1 MRTAEI
7 IIKEY
12 LEQGYSLP
20 ALRVLAESRSEPL
33 RSNMYAI
40 LDQLERAYGSFAAN
54 ESASAS
60 QEDAVFFVADE
71 EETAVECTAGIDFN
85 LMADTAPAEANA
97 ASEESVAEILIGE
110 TDGSDIVALPEA
122 GIPAGMDL
130 AEAEAEMEETV
141 ALAEDA
147 QTQVAE
153 SAEAELPESMDT
165 SGDYLPQIAEEQVPA
180 AEEEIDVMAETAS
193 EILALEQAE
202 MPSEEEAAL
211 PEGMEEAVEEE
222 AALPE
227 VMEEVVEEE
236 AALPEVVEEAIEEEV
251 WDLAEL
257 PEQVESLGQEETPAL
272 SETAEQ
278 ALDELL
284 EELMAREQAEE
295 ACTEQALPEPAAPE
309 PMHMVPAS
317 ASLPSHSKKESR
329 RERRRRDRAEKKM
342 RKKQRRE
349 NALPAQPL
357 PEIILAQTEGTD
369 TLIPEQADHI
379 EETVQSA
386 LPAIREEHLV
396 DECPVLAQLA
406 EQQNSG
412 IVEALL
418 SSEHM
423 LTVEEPA
430 AVEEEQA
437 AEEVVDE
444 MEEEQ
449 ENNVIVFRSDF
460 PVDVFEND
468 TEDEEETPRLR
479 MLSFAETQ
487 EIEEEEIA
495 SSAEAQKMEE
505 QADAPAAALPPL
517 ARLGLLRAFV
527 GIPEPEEIDETSMP
541 ADHVILSSEPAGPSA
556 EEVALAEAAEAAAA
570 AEAAKA
576 ELEKEY
582 QLRLD
587 EFANQ
592 LTLLQASIAA
602 GETLARE
609 RQEELQ
615 ARQEELTALQNSL
628 SEAESNVASLTSELE
643 QALQED
649 ARKQAKLEKFKDV
662 LDEHERLYKEFEDL
676 RVAYNEVVVEVMPG
690 LQNERDDLALTVER
704 QCETETRLRSSLGS
718 ARKRLAVGYSMGA
731 AACVM
736 LVALPVFNWLRSGSD
751 ERELAFDRQ
760 RVGELREQLEKA
772 EMRNLENEKH
782 IFNLERKVDLQLAEL
797 EEKNRSYNSQS
808 DKRAMEM
815 AMARNGSSASGT
827 PIRVSDMA
835 LSGPMD
841 ADGLLRYN
849 DVRDPAGNIDN
860 QVALNR
866 SRRTTEQAPAP
877 SSTNRVAVSSRARTS
892 ASGTSGALRPAA
904 AETASQAPT
913 RQAVATASARQAET
927 KAKVKA
933 GEGVAQV
940 VYRVLGT
947 RDPEVINWVIREN
960 NIKKDRRG
968 NPRIYPDQELRLPK
982 DGRLTQSASR

>member
-85 LMADTAPAEANA
+85 LMADADPAEANA
-97 ASEESVAEILIGE
+97 ADEESVAEILIGE

-122 GIPAGMDL
+122 GVPAGMDL
-130 AEAEAEMEETV
+130 AEADAEMEETV

-153 SAEAELPESMDT
+153 SAEAELPETMET

-180 AEEEIDVMAETAS
+180 AEDDIDVMAETAS
-193 EILALEQAE
+193 EILALEQAGT
-202 MPSEEEAAL
+202 PAEEEAAL
-211 PEGMEEAVEEE
+211 PEVMEEAVEEE

-227 VMEEVVEEE
+227 V
-236 AALPEVVEEAIEEEV
+236 VEEAVEETVEQ
-251 WDLAEL
+251 AEI
-257 PEQVESLGQEETPAL
+257 PEQAETPAL

-295 ACTEQALPEPAAPE
+295 ASTEQALPEPAAPE
-309 PMHMVPAS
+309 PMQMVPAS

-369 TLIPEQADHI
+369 TLIPEQAEHI
-379 EETVQSA
+379 EETPQSA

-396 DECPVLAQLA
+396 DECPVLALLA
-406 EQQNSG
+406 EQIHIG
-412 IVEALL
+412 TVEELL
-418 SSEHM
+418 SSDHL

-430 AVEEEQA
+430 APEEEPVA
-437 AEEVVDE
+437 EDTAEEVND
-444 MEEEQ
+444 EQ
-449 ENNVIVFRSDF
+449 ENNVIVFRSNF

-468 TEDEEETPRLR
+468 ADDEEESPRLR
-479 MLSFAETQ
+479 MLSFADTQ

-495 SSAEAQKMEE
+495 PSAEIQKMDK
-505 QADAPAAALPPL
+505 QADASAAALPPL

-527 GIPEPEEIDETSMP
+527 GIPEPEEIDDTGMP

-556 EEVALAEAAEAAAA
+556 EELALEEAAQAAAA

-615 ARQEELTALQNSL
+615 ARQDELTALQNSL

-736 LVALPVFNWLRSGSD
+736 LVALPVFNWLRSGHD

-866 SRRTTEQAPAP
+866 SRRTTEQAPA
-877 SSTNRVAVSSRARTS
+877 SNSNNRVAVSSRARTS
-892 ASGTSGALRPAA
+892 ASGSTGALRPAA
-904 AETASQAPT
+904 AATTSQAPT

-982 DGRLTQSASR
+982 DGRLSQSASR